1 MPDSLHILALGAT
14 GPLGVP
20 FCHDALARGLTLTI
34 YGRNPQKLP
43 ASISQHPKP
52 ILTAYKFL
60 IPLVLNYQY
69 TRALILCKPAFDTP
83 EDRESP
89 FWDQVRAGIKAH
101 IPLSFQEMKML
112 GNYVS
117 SIPTD
122 DLKWSMFRVPYLT
135 DDEAKPVNE
144 AWVCDDNRG
153 VSLSRPSL
161 SVWVLDEIE
170 KGAWVGKA
178 PMLSN

>member
-1 MPDSLHILALGAT
+1 
-14 GPLGVP
+14 V
-20 FCHDALARGLTLTI
+20 GLT
-34 YGRNPQKLP
+34 NFSPQ
-43 ASISQHPKP
+43 P

-60 IPLVLNYQY
+60 IPLLLKYQY
-69 TRALILCKPAFDTP
+69 TRALILCTPAFDAP
-83 EDRESP
+83 EDCESP
-89 FWDQVRAGIKAH
+89 FWDQVRAGIRSH

-122 DLKWSMFRVPYLT
+122 ELRWSMFRVPHLT
-135 DDEAKPVNE
+135 DEGAKPVNE
-144 AWVCDDNRG
+144 AWVCDENRG

-161 SVWVLDEIE
+161 AVWVLDEIE